1 MIASS
6 SHNAY
11 TRGTG
16 TAVCARER
24 ITRYSAVDC
33 VSAWQQMAKGLAP
46 QNISS
51 GGGGELVSR
60 VGLAALEPLGSKR
73 AAEPVEVIAH
83 PPFEPTEWQ
92 IIPFPTDCCPTSGNP
107 SVADSHLAP
116 YKPALPTVDCIW
128 GTGQAAPSIVTLEA
142 QRGAFRSIQ
151 A

>member
-1 MIASS
+1 MSADSIGVSEELDQAI
-6 SHNAY
+6 Y
-11 TRGTG
+11 DTG
-16 TAVCARER
+16 
-24 ITRYSAVDC
+24 S
-33 VSAWQQMAKGLAP
+33 
-46 QNISS
+46 
-51 GGGGELVSR
+51 GGELVSR
-60 VGLAALEPLGSKR
+60 VGLAALEPLGSER
-73 AAEPVEVIAH
+73 AAEP
-83 PPFEPTEWQ
+83 EWQ